1 MIEPAAVIALALVAA
16 AAATGARFRPG
27 AWYASLRKPPWTPP
41 DRVFAPVWTLLY
53 VAMAVAAWW
62 AWRHGRGPLLAAGA
76 GLWVA
81 QLAANAAWS
90 WLFFGRRHIGAALA
104 ELGVLLGL
112 VAATTAVFFRIAPLA
127 GWLMVPYPA
136 RIIHEGG
143 RRSRVGIRR
152 FEKI

>member
-1 MIEPAAVIALALVAA
+1 VIEPAAVIALALVAA

>member
-1 MIEPAAVIALALVAA
+1 VIEPAAVIALALVAA

-112 VAATTAVFFRIAPLA
+112 VAATTAPLA